1 MTGAPAVSDLSDM
14 RRDYDRGALT
24 RADLL
29 PDAVRQF
36 ERWFADAQAAG
47 VAEPNAM
54 SLATAGADGQPTA
67 RTVLLKYFDESGLV
81 FFSNKESAK
90 ASQMAENPR
99 AGLLFYWQPLER
111 QVVIRG
117 DVEPV
122 STRESLAY
130 FMKRPRGSQL
140 GAWVSDQ
147 SRVLTSRKALEMKL
161 EEVKRR
167 FGEGHIPL
175 PSFWGGYRVRP
186 NAMEFWQG
194 RPSRLHDRFLY
205 EREGSGW
212 RISRLAP

>member
-36 ERWFADAQAAG
+36 GRWFEDAQAAG

-186 NAMEFWQG
+186 SAMEFWQG